1 LGINTGSKYPTRLI
15 WPELIPVLYQ
25 FQYQAYT
32 RLIPA
37 QKSVFNP
44 GPDWYEVFKSAQ
56 YQDQDGMNSF
66 ECTQYQGLAGMFKSR
81 YQTNSSEH
89 QTLENFPF
97 E

>member
-1 LGINTGSKYPTRLI
+1 MTWADTSF
-15 WPELIPVLYQ
+15 IPVSVPGIYPPH
-25 FQYQAYT
+25 T
-32 RLIPA
+32 S
-37 QKSVFNP
+37 QKSVLEP

-56 YQDQDGMNSF
+56 YQDQDGMNFF

-89 QTLENFPF
+89 QTLENFLF